1 MKRKTRR
8 WVFIDSLSRLQKQ
21 LLKQEAQLESMRRE
35 ADKLFD
41 SVMSGNHFDTDAA
54 DAYNELCEQIKSAE
68 TRITQNNKLLPESM
82 RVNTGSEEL
91 AKDGLTA
98 ENALFNVP
106 ITEDLFSDSSIQ
118 LLNGKAT
125 DFTIEP
131 GMEDSILVRWMY
143 QNIIDFCD
151 YDGDKKDFIRDF
163 NSGKI
168 CGKNRQIKILRKR
181 YYA

>member
-1 MKRKTRR
+1 
-8 WVFIDSLSRLQKQ
+8 
-21 LLKQEAQLESMRRE
+21 
-35 ADKLFD
+35 
-41 SVMSGNHFDTDAA
+41 
-54 DAYNELCEQIKSAE
+54 
-68 TRITQNNKLLPESM
+68 M

-91 AKDGLTA
+91 AKDGLSA